1 MKLAV
6 IASLTLACYMA
17 LSPLTDH
24 ASSKE
29 KVTFNDSLKAAL
41 QAKVGAIFARSC
53 ATSGCHSGKFPKMK
67 LNMESASLVESL
79 RNAPSRQIDTLK
91 LVDTKRPEASY
102 LIMKIRGDKGI
113 HGDRMPLDA
122 EPLKTEETHTAEL
135 WVYSMAVFDT
145 IKAKE
150 PPRGDAKEKS
160 PTPRSETNDAGFEAP
175 PFFGKTLINL
185 PTTEP
190 LGKGETLFR
199 ISHRYR
205 NATNTGYDA
214 FYGADGPAFIFLSLA
229 YGITDRWDVTLGRT
243 NLLHEVD
250 LSTSYA
256 AIEQGNDFGMPFSAN
271 VTAGA
276 SLTTETPA
284 GSKVFT
290 SGNLHLSAQLS
301 LSRQF
306 TNRLTALC
314 VPSLSYNTDYA
325 HPEDES
331 TFALGLGGRF
341 MFIENASI
349 IGEWIPVVS
358 GFSTDRDS
366 WSLGLEAK
374 KGGHVFQ
381 LFVSNVFGLTSNQY
395 LPGGD
400 LRISDGDVRLGFN
413 IYRIL

>member
-1 MKLAV
+1 
-6 IASLTLACYMA
+6 
-17 LSPLTDH
+17 
-24 ASSKE
+24 
-29 KVTFNDSLKAAL
+29 
-41 QAKVGAIFARSC
+41 
-53 ATSGCHSGKFPKMK
+53 MK
-67 LNMESASLVESL
+67 LNLENAGLVESL

-122 EPLKTEETHTAEL
+122 EPLKAEETNTTEL
-135 WVYSMAVFDT
+135 WVYSMAVLDT
-145 IKAKE
+145 TKVKE
-150 PPRGDAKEKS
+150 PPRGDTGEKS
-160 PTPRSETNDAGFEAP
+160 PAPRSETHDAGFETP

-185 PTTEP
+185 PTTMP

-199 ISHRYR
+199 ISHRFR
-205 NATNTGYDA
+205 NATNTGYDT
-214 FYGADGPAFIFLSLA
+214 FYGVDGPAYIFMSLA
-229 YGITDRWDVTLGRT
+229 YGITDRWNVTLGRT
-243 NLLHEVD
+243 NLLQEVEV
-250 LSTSYA
+250 STSYA
-256 AIEQGNDFGMPFSAN
+256 AIEQGNDFGMPFSAH

-276 SLTTETPA
+276 TLTTETSA
-284 GSKVFT
+284 GDEVFT
-290 SGNLHLSAQLS
+290 SGNLHLTGQLS

-306 TNRLTALC
+306 TNRLTVLC
-314 VPSLSYNTDYA
+314 VPSGSYNTDYD
-325 HPEDES
+325 HPEDEN

-400 LRISDGDVRLGFN
+400 LSVSDGDVRLGFN